1 MRRSSVIF
9 YFVFL
14 MTCFFS
20 FQLYRSISNAYT
32 PIDGLANLLSLFIL
46 FILVIASLLF
56 SMKFT
61 EFLSSK

>member
-1 MRRSSVIF
+1 
-9 YFVFL
+9 